1 MLNRVFAL
9 CAFGVALSCVSL
21 HAQDLFVL
29 PGAAATNGEVQAFV
43 TTPLTTF
50 RTFDAGVGAFA
61 VLPNLNASKY
71 FIVGSSTTN
80 SIIATDSTFIPA
92 TVVANLGTPAS
103 QALITPDGKL
113 LAVVAGTVHLYN
125 TASNNELV
133 SGGVSQGSGITTVG
147 IAASLDSSTIFAVG
161 SNSTGA
167 GQLAAINTTTYAV
180 TATLALSQAPT
191 GVSVGPNGLV
201 YVTMPNQILEVD
213 PLTLQATFNGAIS
226 VSGTPGPLV
235 FTPDGQYALGA
246 NQSTFGNSLIVAT
259 LASHTA
265 TDPSLGLPQ
274 TTSLQIIGTDTV
286 LAVTDQGVYQ
296 VTISTPIS
304 VNQVQVSTGGGGFAA
319 ITTTNDVPV
328 GLETAVQAAYFISA
342 NTVYQYS
349 PNSQA
354 IIAQYPVAS
363 NVTPG
368 SITYAVAAATTPTSV
383 PTSLLSYGTNQT
395 ILPNGTSEPLVVQ
408 VLTANNVPLSG
419 YDVQFQISG
428 NGGTLYATS
437 AITGSNGYAVTYLTA
452 SATPGAV
459 TVTATAGSLSTSF
472 TVNVSSTAQTG
483 TGPTLSIVG
492 GQGQLLFAQTNTE
505 SGSAYGSSLQ
515 VLATDANGNP
525 ITALPVTFS
534 VPSSEGT
541 LEASGVEGASTQVVN
556 TNAAGVA
563 SVDFLTTTL
572 PSNDTQGF
580 LQTLVTASANGTS
593 PVTFYITTVPS
604 SPTPTINLLAPQIG
618 TPITG
623 SELTVLP
630 GAVKVQVASVAGLG
644 IPNVALSLNNGNVDP
659 TLFPTASC
667 NAPGGIVLTNSN
679 GVASCDAL
687 FGPRVGSGTFTANI
701 GDTHS
706 SVPLAFT
713 VTTGAPST
721 LQITQ
726 GNNQS
731 GGPGQTLPLAL
742 VVNVTDSGGNIITG
756 AAVNWQVVTAGT
768 VTLKNIIS
776 VTDSNGNASAL
787 AVLGSIG
794 GVAQVT
800 ATAGSASATFN
811 LTVNIP
817 SAGLQKVSGDQQSTV
832 INTAFASP
840 LTVKVVDSNGNGVTG
855 AQVNFQ
861 VASGVA
867 TLGTSS
873 AITDSTGQASTT
885 VTAGGTAGAITV
897 SATSSTFSVSFS
909 LTARLPGPSNLTIVN
924 GASFD
929 PNTGISP
936 GGIATIRGV
945 GILPGV
951 TGLLSAANSAG
962 QLPTT
967 FSGVTITFNGTAAPI
982 YYVDDT
988 NGADQVSVQVPF
1000 EVQPGSA
1007 VSVTVSVASEGSATI
1022 TVPVKP
1028 LAPGVFTSSYGG
1040 KIYAVA
1046 VRPDGSQVSPTNP
1059 AQRGENIQLYVTGL
1073 GQATPLIATGAA
1085 GVADQGI
1092 VSTMIVGLNNGGVP
1106 LISAVYG
1113 PGLIGVYVV
1122 TLQVPADTQTGP
1134 YQPIGVVAYDSSN
1147 NVYFAQPTYI
1157 PIQ

>member
-1 MLNRVFAL
+1 MLKTVLAL
-9 CAFGVALSCVSL
+9 CAFGVVFPSALL
-21 HAQDLFVL
+21 QAQDLFVL
-29 PGAAATNGEVQAFV
+29 PGAGATSGAVQAFV
-43 TTPLTTF
+43 TNPLTTYREF
-50 RTFDAGVGAFA
+50 NAGVGAFA
-61 VLPNLNASKY
+61 MLPNLNASKY
-71 FIVGSSTTN
+71 FVVGSSTTN
-80 SIIATDSTFIPA
+80 SIVATDATFLPS
-92 TVVANLGTPAS
+92 TVVADLSTPAS

-125 TASNNELV
+125 TASNDELM

-147 IAASLDSSTIFAVG
+147 IVASLDSTAIFAVG
-161 SNSTGA
+161 SNGAGA
-167 GQLAAINTTTYAV
+167 GQLAAISTSTYTV
-180 TATLALSQAPT
+180 TATLTLSQVPT

-201 YVTMPNQILEVD
+201 YVTLPNQILEVD
-213 PLTLQATFNGAIS
+213 PLTLQATLNGAIS

-235 FTPDGQYALGA
+235 FTPDGQYAVGV

-274 TTSLQIIGTDTV
+274 ITSLQIIGVNTV
-286 LAVTDQGVYQ
+286 LAVTDQGVYRI
-296 VTISTPIS
+296 TISTPIS
-304 VNQVQVSTGGGGFAA
+304 VNQVQVSTGSGGFSA

-328 GLETAVQAAYFISA
+328 GLETGVQAAYFISA

-368 SITYAVAAATTPTSV
+368 AITYAVAAATTPTSV
-383 PTSLLSYGTNQT
+383 PASVLSYGTNQA

-408 VLTANNVPLSG
+408 VLTSNNVPLSG
-419 YDVQFQISG
+419 YDVQFQVSS

-452 SATPGAV
+452 TATPGTV
-459 TVTATAGSLSTSF
+459 TVTATAGSLSTTF

-483 TGPTLSIVG
+483 TGPTLSIIG
-492 GQGQLLFAQTNTE
+492 GQGQLLFVQTNTE
-505 SGSAYGSSLQ
+505 SGPAYGSSLQ

-525 ITALPVTFS
+525 LTAFPITFS
-534 VPSSEGT
+534 VPSTAGT
-541 LEASGVEGASTQVVN
+541 LEASGVQGASTQIVN

-604 SPTPTINLLAPQIG
+604 SPTPNISLLAPQIG

-623 SELTVLP
+623 SELTVQP
-630 GAVKVQVASVAGLG
+630 GAVKVQVASLVGLG
-644 IPNVALSLNNGNVDP
+644 IPNVAVSLNNGNVDP

-667 NAPGGIVLTNSN
+667 NAPGGFVLTNSN
-679 GVASCDAL
+679 GVASCDVL

-713 VTTGAPST
+713 VTAGAPSA
-721 LQITQ
+721 LNITQ
-726 GNNQS
+726 GNNQT
-731 GGPGQTLPLAL
+731 GGPGQTLPSAL
-742 VVNVTDSGGNIITG
+742 VVNVTDSGGNIIVGT
-756 AAVNWQVVTAGT
+756 AVNWQVVTAGT

-794 GVAQVT
+794 GVAKVT
-800 ATAGSASATFN
+800 ATAGSASVTFS

-817 SAGLQKVSGDQQSTV
+817 SAGIQKVSGDQQSAV
-832 INTAFASP
+832 INAAFAAP
-840 LTVKVVDSNGNGVTG
+840 LTVKVVDSKGNGVTG

-861 VASGVA
+861 VTSGVA
-867 TLGTSS
+867 TLGSSS
-873 AITDSTGQASTT
+873 AITDSTGQASTNA
-885 VTAGGTAGAITV
+885 TAGGTAGAITV
-897 SATSSTFSVSFS
+897 SATSSTFSVNFS
-909 LTARLPGPSNLTIVN
+909 LTAHLPGPSNLTIVN

-936 GGIATIRGV
+936 GGIATIRGT
-945 GILPGV
+945 GILPAG
-951 TGLLSAANSAG
+951 TGLVSGANSAG

-967 FSGVTITFNGTAAPI
+967 LSGVTITFNGTAAPI

-988 NGADQVSVQVPF
+988 TGTDQVSIQVPF

-1007 VSVTVSVASEGSATI
+1007 VSVTVNVASEGSATI
-1022 TVPVKP
+1022 TVPIKP
-1028 LAPGVFTSSYGG
+1028 LAPGVFTSTYGG
-1040 KIYAVA
+1040 QIYAVA
-1046 VRPDGSQVSPTNP
+1046 VRPDGSQVSPTN
-1059 AQRGENIQLYVTGL
+1059 AAHRGENIQLYVTGL
-1073 GQATPLIATGAA
+1073 GQATSSIATGAA

-1092 VSTMIVGLNNGGVP
+1092 VSTLIVGLNNGGVP

-1122 TLQVPADTQTGP
+1122 TLQVPADIQTGP
-1134 YQPIGVVAYDSSN
+1134 YQPIGVVAYDASN